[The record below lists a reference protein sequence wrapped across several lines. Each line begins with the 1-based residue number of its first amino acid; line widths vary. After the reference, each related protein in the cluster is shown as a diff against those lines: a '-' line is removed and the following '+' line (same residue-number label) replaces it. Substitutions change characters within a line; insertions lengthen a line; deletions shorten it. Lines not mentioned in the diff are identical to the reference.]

1 MKLTL
6 AEKMFDGVFDRL
18 PDKDI
23 DRMYKE
29 IKELKEKHFYMF
41 RSLIK
46 TPFIKEQFEMIEDE
60 YEYRNQMLEDE
71 YEFSNQMSRDEQLR
85 TKLG

>member
-1 MKLTL
+1 MKLTI
-6 AEKMFDGVFDRL
+6 AEKMFDGVFESL

-23 DRMYKE
+23 NRMYNE

-46 TPFIKEQFEMIEDE
+46 TPFVKQQFEMIEDE
-60 YEYRNQMLEDE
+60 YGYRNQMLED
-71 YEFSNQMSRDEQLR
+71 SNY
-85 TKLG
+85 

>member
-6 AEKMFDGVFDRL
+6 AEKMFDNVFETL

-23 DRMYKE
+23 DRMYNE

-46 TPFIKEQFEMIEDE
+46 TPFIKQQFEMIEDE
-60 YEYRNQMLEDE
+60 HGYRNQMLSENN
-71 YEFSNQMSRDEQLR
+71 Y
-85 TKLG
+85 

>member
-6 AEKMFDGVFDRL
+6 AEKMFDNVFENL

-23 DRMYKE
+23 DRMYNE
-29 IKELKEKHFYMF
+29 IKELKEKHSYMF

-46 TPFIKEQFEMIEDE
+46 TPFIKQQFEMIEDE
-60 YEYRNQMLEDE
+60 YGYRNQMMEE
-71 YEFSNQMSRDEQLR
+71 NNY
-85 TKLG
+85 